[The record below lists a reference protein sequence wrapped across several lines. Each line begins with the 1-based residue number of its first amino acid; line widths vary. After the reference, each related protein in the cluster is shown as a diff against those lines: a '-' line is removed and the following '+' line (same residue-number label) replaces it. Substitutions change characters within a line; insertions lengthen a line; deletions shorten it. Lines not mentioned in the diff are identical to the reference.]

1 MIAAVVFGIFVVLIL
16 LAVPIGVALS
26 AVALG
31 AISIFDLGTAMISR
45 NFEANIAKFPLIAI
59 PFFILVGYLMEKAK
73 IAEQI
78 AKLATII
85 VGRATGGL
93 ALASIAS
100 VMLWGAISGSG
111 PATAAAMGVI
121 FIPFMIKQ
129 GYSKYYAASVVAAA
143 AGLDII
149 IPPSI
154 AFIVYGNVTG
164 VSVGAL
170 FLGGF
175 LPGFIMAGFLMIGAW
190 IVARRHGY
198 RGVQERGSLKE
209 ILAALRE
216 SIWALIAPIAV
227 LGSIYAGIATP
238 TEAAVIGIFYAIA
251 VGVLVYRTIDL
262 KVLMQTLADTVL
274 SSAVVM
280 FVVAMAGLFSWAA
293 STIGVVTAAADAI
306 ASVARSPMVFVF
318 LANVVVLIAGMFL
331 DAISINYV
339 LIPVLLPVMI
349 ALKVDLLYFGI
360 IFTTALAV
368 GQITPPV
375 AVNLYVT
382 ANLIKSDINTEMVR
396 NVLPMVLWAAIGLFF
411 LSLFPQI
418 STWLPTALKLYT
430 P

>member
-1 MIAAVVFGIFVVLIL
+1 MIAAVVFGLFIVLIL
-16 LAVPIGVALS
+16 LAVPIAVALS

-190 IVARRHGY
+190 IVARRHAY

-418 STWLPTALKLYT
+418 STWLPAALKLYT

>member
-1 MIAAVVFGIFVVLIL
+1 
-16 LAVPIGVALS
+16 
-26 AVALG
+26 
-31 AISIFDLGTAMISR
+31 
-45 NFEANIAKFPLIAI
+45 
-59 PFFILVGYLMEKAK
+59 
-73 IAEQI
+73 
-78 AKLATII
+78 
-85 VGRATGGL
+85 
-93 ALASIAS
+93 
-100 VMLWGAISGSG
+100 
-111 PATAAAMGVI
+111 
-121 FIPFMIKQ
+121 
-129 GYSKYYAASVVAAA
+129 
-143 AGLDII
+143 
-149 IPPSI
+149 
-154 AFIVYGNVTG
+154 
-164 VSVGAL
+164 
-170 FLGGF
+170 
-175 LPGFIMAGFLMIGAW
+175 
-190 IVARRHGY
+190 
-198 RGVQERGSLKE
+198 VQERGSLKE

>member
-1 MIAAVVFGIFVVLIL
+1 MMAAVVFGLFIL
-16 LAVPIGVALS
+16 LLLLATPIGVALS
-26 AVALG
+26 TVAIG
-31 AISIFDLGTAMISR
+31 AITFFDLGWTMISR

-78 AKLATII
+78 AKLATIV

-100 VMLWGAISGSG
+100 GMLWGAISGSG

-121 FIPFMIKQ
+121 VIPFMIKQ

-175 LPGFIMAGFLMIGAW
+175 IPGFIMASFLMISAW
-190 IVARRHGY
+190 LVARKEGF
-198 RGVQERGSLKE
+198 RGLTERGSLRE
-209 ILAALRE
+209 ILVAIKE
-216 SIWALIAPIAV
+216 SVWALIAPVVV
-227 LGSIYAGIATP
+227 LGSIYAGVATP
-238 TEAAVIGIFYAIA
+238 TEAAVIGIFYALVI
-251 VGVLVYRTIDL
+251 GVFFYRTIDL
-262 KVLMQTLADTVL
+262 PVLMRTLADTVL

-280 FVVAMAGLFSWAA
+280 FVVATAGLFSWAA
-293 STIGVVTAAADAI
+293 ATIGVVSAAADAI

-318 LANVVVLIAGMFL
+318 LANVVVLVAGMFL

-382 ANLIKSDINTEMVR
+382 ANLIKSDINSEMVR
-396 NVLPMVLWAAIGLFF
+396 NVIPMVVWAALALFF
-411 LSLFPQI
+411 LSLFPVL
-418 STWLPTALKLYT
+418 STWLPTVLKLYT